1 MSFFFTNVVQF
12 FVKEK
17 FDYHY
22 NFVEGKIDISSE
34 SDQEADFRFAKW
46 LSKNRKLQGIPPTA
60 FFSGPHKSIGEN
72 YIRFCFIKVS
82 YITKFGI
89 HLPPNRSFTDNSAAV
104 FF

>member
-72 YIRFCFIKVS
+72 YIRFCFIQQEASLAKAQQILLVL
-82 YITKFGI
+82 KKE
-89 HLPPNRSFTDNSAAV
+89 LNS
-104 FF
+104 